1 CLICFAGT
9 DLGVDSASPFQPA
22 VVRFAAGFL
31 GVQVLHGSAVDSI
44 TITTLMVQAQLTTSF
59 LVGL

>member
-1 CLICFAGT
+1 MIRYLLSSIFYCAHVSILIQGT
-9 DLGVDSASPFQPA
+9 GSFYFVD
-22 VVRFAAGFL
+22 
-31 GVQVLHGSAVDSI
+31 QVLHGSAVDSI